1 MDSIVRTV
9 TLVLGVLSAL
19 AATSAQAQE
28 LGRLFTTP
36 AQRAMLERLRHA
48 PPPVQTTPPVVVIE
62 PAQPTVPAEVLPPPM
77 VPPVTVM
84 GVVLRSNGEG
94 TAWVNGENTY
104 EGDFSR
110 QNIKV
115 DGPRSLAVPID
126 TPAHLPDVRLKP
138 GQTYD
143 PATNTIVDVY
153 QQSR

>member
-1 MDSIVRTV
+1 MNSIVRTV
-9 TLVLGVLSAL
+9 TLVSGVLSAT
-19 AATSAQAQE
+19 AALSVQAQE

-36 AQRAMLERLRHA
+36 AERAMLERLRHA
-48 PPPVQTTPPVVVIE
+48 PPPPPVQPPPVAIE
-62 PAQPTVPAEVLPPPM
+62 PAQPDVPLEVLPPPV
-77 VPPVTVM
+77 VPPVTVT

-104 EGDFSR
+104 EGDFSG

-115 DGPRSLAVPID
+115 ERPRSLAVPID
-126 TPAHLPDVRLKP
+126 TPEHLPDVRLKP

-153 QQSR
+153 QQ

>member
-1 MDSIVRTV
+1 MNSIVRTV
-9 TLVLGVLSAL
+9 TRVLGVLSAM
-19 AATSAQAQE
+19 AATWAQAQE

-36 AQRAMLERLRHA
+36 AERAMLERLRHA
-48 PPPVQTTPPVVVIE
+48 PPPVQTPPPVVVIE
-62 PAQPTVPAEVLPPPM
+62 PAQPTVPAEVLPPPL

-94 TAWVNGENTY
+94 TAWVNGQNTY
-104 EGDFSR
+104 EGDFSG
-110 QNIKV
+110 QNIHV
-115 DGPRSLAVPID
+115 DSPRSLAVPID
-126 TPAHLPDVRLKP
+126 TPEHLPDVRLKP